1 MKIAKNVF
9 VIKSWS
15 ASNKLDRDG
24 NFVNIQGRAGGLMSW
39 LMSILGISP
48 TVSLK
53 ARGDRIIFQ
62 EGSLEG
68 TASSVTPMENICSMF
83 YAYKRP
89 LMGAICLGV
98 VLGAATFF
106 LLGIP
111 GILIAIFYYF
121 LNKSLTIGFS
131 DLGGHVRAIAFKRS
145 VIEGQEIDENA
156 AAHVC
161 DILQALVDARREKT
175 MNTGGTPLAP
185 ASAPEP
191 APVPSQARVEPPS
204 AIVSTPR
211 RCKQCGQPLD
221 AGSTF
226 CDECGKQVE

>member
-24 NFVNIQGRAGGLMSW
+24 NFVNIQGRASGLMSW

-53 ARGDRIIFQ
+53 VRGDRIIFQ

-89 LMGAICLGV
+89 LIGAICLGV
-98 VLGAATFF
+98 VLGGATFF

-111 GILIAIFYYF
+111 GILIAILYYF
-121 LNKSLTIGFS
+121 LNKSLTIG
-131 DLGGHVRAIAFKRS
+131 L
-145 VIEGQEIDENA
+145 
-156 AAHVC
+156 
-161 DILQALVDARREKT
+161 
-175 MNTGGTPLAP
+175 
-185 ASAPEP
+185 
-191 APVPSQARVEPPS
+191 
-204 AIVSTPR
+204 
-211 RCKQCGQPLD
+211 
-221 AGSTF
+221 
-226 CDECGKQVE
+226 